1 MCEEN
6 KTLKQ
11 IYQEHEHDLHVR
23 LMDRMAREVKLEEM
37 NDRALAERYEE
48 EDYYSKFDL

>member
-1 MCEEN
+1 MAKE
-6 KTLKQ
+6 KTISQ
-11 IYQEHEHDLHVR
+11 IYQEHERDLHVR

-48 EDYYSKFDL
+48 EDYYSKFNY